1 MADTKETKKP
11 EKQVRQIQMTPEMA
25 KNIVKISRQNLNK
38 VLQRKAQVEQGILGL
53 DATLANV
60 DALQNNTDEQGMIN
74 LGNGVFVSL
83 KFPENTKKAL
93 FQIGN
98 DILIDKEFSEI
109 KKVLDSKR
117 LNLQKEYEFLIKQ
130 EGELTENLNKLYFY
144 LSNVEKAVKE
154 AKK

>member
-1 MADTKETKKP
+1 MVDAKETKKP

-38 VLQRKAQVEQGILGL
+38 VMQRKAQVEQGIMGL
-53 DATLANV
+53 DSTLANV

-83 KFPENTKKAL
+83 KFPEKTKKAL

-98 DILIDKEFSEI
+98 DILIEKEFPEI

-130 EGELTENLNKLYFY
+130 EAELTENLNKLYFY
-144 LSNVEKAVKE
+144 LSNVEKVAKE

>member
-1 MADTKETKKP
+1 MVDAKETKKP

-38 VLQRKAQVEQGILGL
+38 VMQRKAQVEQGIMGL
-53 DATLANV
+53 DSTLANV

-83 KFPENTKKAL
+83 KFPEKTKKAL

-98 DILIDKEFSEI
+98 DILIEKEFPE
-109 KKVLDSKR
+109 
-117 LNLQKEYEFLIKQ
+117 
-130 EGELTENLNKLYFY
+130 
-144 LSNVEKAVKE
+144 
-154 AKK
+154 